1 MRLCTGVV
9 LALAAVAAAGCQ
21 RSEYTFAEV
30 QGYVTQNGQPKPNVV
45 VCFWPDIEAGTKA
58 PRATAVTDAA
68 GHYRLRCDEGT
79 DGAVIGRYRVCL
91 TTLNIGRASAAASP
105 NSKPAATA
113 TSPSGKPAAAAAGPI
128 PDRYGS
134 FRDTPLRDIEIKP
147 GAVQTFDFTI
157 PAPK

>member
-1 MRLCTGVV
+1 MRLCTGIV
-9 LALAAVAAAGCQ
+9 LALAVVAMAGCK

-30 QGYVTQNGQPKPNVV
+30 QGHVTQNGQPKPNVV

-58 PRATAVTDAA
+58 PRATAVTDAT
-68 GHYRLRCDEGT
+68 GYYRLRCDEGT

-91 TTLNIGRASAAASP
+91 TTFTIGKTSAASP
-105 NSKPAATA
+105 NSKAVAAAT
-113 TSPSGKPAAAAAGPI
+113 SPI

-134 FRDTPLRDIEIKP
+134 FRDTPIRDIEIKP

-157 PAPK
+157 SASK